1 MAEMAIDRELQRH
14 VETWQGFARLMKWAV
29 AGIVILLLILAFALL

>member
-14 VETWQGFARLMKWAV
+14 VETWHGFTRLMKWAV
-29 AGIVILLLILAFALL
+29 GGIVILLLILAFALL